1 MTNNTQNALELRKAI
16 QLFLATL
23 DADTDVENIMAVASV
38 YPKYKVGATYK
49 VKEVFSYGENSVGD
63 PQLYQVL
70 QEHTSAAEWTPDTAT
85 SLYKKIGVT
94 EEGYPEWVQP
104 LGASDAYNTG
114 DIVSYNGT
122 LYQSTID
129 GNVWS
134 PEAYPQGW
142 TVYEGES
149 K

>member
-1 MTNNTQNALELRKAI
+1 ME
-16 QLFLATL
+16 
-23 DADTDVENIMAVASV
+23 VASV
-38 YPKYKVGATYK
+38 FPKYEVGKAYK
-49 VKEVFSYGENSVGD
+49 TKDVFQYGENGVGD
-63 PQLYQVL
+63 AQLYQVL
-70 QEHTSAAEWTPDTAT
+70 SDHTSAAEWTPDTAT

-122 LYQSTID
+122 LYRSVID

-134 PEAYPQGW
+134 PDAHPAGW
-142 TVYEGES
+142 ETVTA
-149 K
+149 

>member
-1 MTNNTQNALELRKAI
+1 MGMNSEKNALELRKAI

-23 DADTDVENIMAVASV
+23 DADTDVDSIMSVASV
-38 YPKYKVGATYK
+38 YPKYRVGVAYK
-49 VKEVFSYGENSVGD
+49 VKEVFSYGENVVGD

-70 QEHTSAAEWTPDTAT
+70 QAHTSSAEWTPDTAT

-94 EEGYPEWVQP
+94 DEGYPEWVQP
-104 LGASDAYNTG
+104 LGASDAYNIG
-114 DIVSYNGT
+114 DIVSYKGT
-122 LYQSTID
+122 LYKSTID

-134 PEAYPQGW
+134 PDTYPQGW
-142 TVYEGES
+142 EVVE